1 MWSNEI
7 SLDKKYSR
15 EIDFILSKLN
25 SIKDLSFAVE
35 ESKDRVWIY
44 LASVCERQDEIE
56 EKIEN
61 IVETVILTF
70 MKIRFF
76 CEKLGSAQMSSAKCV
91 LICSLAHFD
100 RDFER
105 TIVQKVL
112 SNALDYNLDGL
123 MNFRLRALKNE
134 WQELAT
140 VSARLLDGAS
150 SDDDVYEV
158 SSFITGSDVGK
169 SRIVIDGENIKN
181 VTEHRIIEVLDVFDD
196 DEYNLLCS
204 IVENHPS
211 EIVVE
216 NFSLPKSLLYPL
228 KKIARVI
235 ESRQ

>member
-7 SLDKKYSR
+7 SLDKKYDR
-15 EIDFILSKLN
+15 EIEFILGKL
-25 SIKDLSFAVE
+25 SGMKDVSFAVE
-35 ESKDRVWIY
+35 ESQDRVWIY
-44 LASVCERQDEIE
+44 LASVCEKQDEVE
-56 EKIEN
+56 EKIEE

-76 CEKLGSAQMSSAKCV
+76 CEKLGGEPMSQAKCV

-100 RDFER
+100 KDFER
-105 TIVQKVL
+105 TIVRKVF

-123 MNFRLRALKNE
+123 VNFRLRALKDE

-140 VSARLLDGAS
+140 VSARLLDGA
-150 SDDDVYEV
+150 DGEDDVYDV
-158 SSFITGSDVGK
+158 SSFITGSDAKK
-169 SRIVIDGENIKN
+169 SKIIIDKDNVKN

-196 DEYNLLCS
+196 DEFNLLSS

-216 NFSLPKSLLYPL
+216 NFKLPKSLSVPL
-228 KKIARVI
+228 RKIARVI
-235 ESRQ
+235 EN